1 MGTQELWTQ
10 YVVDTY
16 NSTSK
21 TPFALFGVY
30 GLRPWE
36 KTDKLVHLALDRG
49 QTWQTSL
56 GLQNELQRYMNWYM
70 NI

>member
-1 MGTQELWTQ
+1 MDTQDLWTQ

-21 TPFALFGVY
+21 IPFALFGVY

-36 KTDKLVHLALDRG
+36 KKLTNWPRPSEKIVKI
-49 QTWQTSL
+49 
-56 GLQNELQRYMNWYM
+56 NELIYEHLE
-70 NI
+70 